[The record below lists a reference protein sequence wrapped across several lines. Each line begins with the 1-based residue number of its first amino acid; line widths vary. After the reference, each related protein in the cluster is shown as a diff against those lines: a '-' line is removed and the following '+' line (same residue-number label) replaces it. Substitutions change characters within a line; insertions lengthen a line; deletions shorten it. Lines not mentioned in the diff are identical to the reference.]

1 MNPLING
8 LLGVQLKIV
17 GDLAQAIQ
25 VSGFRCQLLR
35 SLKI

>member
-25 VSGFRCQLLR
+25 VSGV
-35 SLKI
+35 SSYVP